1 VINKHLA
8 EEQSFEAGATPVQQT
23 FSRKNDIWQ

>member
-1 VINKHLA
+1 MA
-8 EEQSFEAGATPVQQT
+8 EEQSFAAGATPVQQT